1 MMLARMVPTITV
13 PEFIKRRTAE
23 ITAFC
28 LATVGLVVGAS
39 LLTYHAD
46 DSSLNHLSDAPVR
59 NALGFFGA
67 SLADMLK
74 QTIGWMSALV
84 MLASFG
90 WAWRLLA
97 KDDAMRMA
105 WRVVALIGA
114 LVSGSTLLALL
125 AASTHAGWLHS
136 ASGAMGILVAF
147 KLVPLLSVLGTAG
160 LMAVIFFFTLPVVL
174 GLKLHEW
181 VAIGYLMRLV
191 GGYVGEGVRRFVG
204 LFRSR
209 QRDDEE
215 EYNDEEEGEEEDA
228 LDDAEEEDEGEEKDS
243 ERAEAKPKK
252 RIETKRPKKNTDQS
266 ALDLREKR
274 GSYTMPSLGMMQKA
288 PTKGVKQ
295 LSESALDQNA
305 RLLESVLADY
315 GVKGEITR
323 VRPGPVVT
331 LYEFEPAAGIK
342 SSRVIGLSDDVA
354 RSMSAIS
361 ARISVITGTSA
372 LGIELPNAHR
382 ETVYMRDLC
391 EDASYGE
398 TQAKLPLVLGKDI
411 SGEPVI
417 ADLAKMPHVLV
428 AGTTGSGK
436 SVAINTMIM
445 SLIYHHT
452 PEQCKFIMIDPKM
465 LELSVYDGIPHLLAP
480 VVTEPG
486 KAVVALK
493 WAVKEMEQRYRLMSN
508 LGVRN
513 IDNYNKRL
521 EEAKKKGEE
530 LTRSVQTGFDAE
542 TGKPIMEKQPMD
554 MNALPFI
561 VVIVDEMADLML
573 VAGKEIESSIQ
584 RLAQMA
590 RAAGIHIVMATQRP
604 SVDVITGVIKANFPT
619 RISFQVT
626 SKIDS
631 RTILG
636 EQGAE
641 QLLGQGDMLYMAGGG
656 RITRVHGP
664 FISDKEVETIVSY
677 LKTQGEPQYDAAIT
691 HDPEEEGENGELFD
705 EDESEAD
712 REMYEQAKEFVVR
725 DNKASTS
732 YVQRRLKIGYNRA
745 ARIIEKLEQEGI
757 VGPAN
762 HVGKREVLVRE

>member
-1 MMLARMVPTITV
+1 MLARFVPTMTMPGI
-13 PEFIKRRTAE
+13 IRRYMAE
-23 ITAFC
+23 IFA
-28 LATVGLVVGAS
+28 AS
-39 LLTYHAD
+39 LMVLGVVLFGALATYHAAD
-46 DSSLNHLSDAPVR
+46 PSLNHLSDVPPQ

-74 QTIGWMSALV
+74 QTLGWMSALLV
-84 MLASFG
+84 LSCFG
-90 WAWRLLA
+90 WAWRVAL
-97 KDDAMRMA
+97 KDDRLHITI
-105 WRVVALIGA
+105 RFLALIGA
-114 LVSGSTLLALL
+114 LIGGATLLALI
-125 AASTHAGWLHS
+125 AASTKAVWMNQAG
-136 ASGAMGILVAF
+136 GAVGILVAF
-147 KLVPLLSVLGTAG
+147 KLIPLITPWGTAAA
-160 LMAVIFFFTLPVVL
+160 MALLFLATLPIAL
-174 GLKLHEW
+174 GLKFAEW
-181 VAIGYLMRLV
+181 VAIGYIMRV
-191 GGYVGEGVRRFVG
+191 IGGHLAEAARSVAG
-204 LFRSR
+204 LFRTPHR
-209 QRDDEE
+209 EEEVDDEE
-215 EYNDEEEGEEEDA
+215 MRDDDDEEYDEDEEEITHGPRIE
-228 LDDAEEEDEGEEKDS
+228 S
-243 ERAEAKPKK
+243 KPKK
-252 RIETKRPKKNTDQS
+252 RIEQKKVKKAVDQS
-266 ALDLREKR
+266 ALDLRARK
-274 GSYTMPSLGMMQKA
+274 GNYTMPSLAMMQKA
-288 PTKGVKQ
+288 PAKSVKQ
-295 LSESALDQNA
+295 LSEAALEQNA

-331 LYEFEPAAGIK
+331 LYEFEPAAGVK

-361 ARISVITGTSA
+361 ARISVISGRSA

-391 EDASYGE
+391 EDSAYKNTE
-398 TQAKLPLVLGKDI
+398 AKLPLVLGKDI
-411 SGEPVI
+411 SGEPII

-445 SLIYHHT
+445 SLVYHYT

-465 LELSVYDGIPHLLAP
+465 LELSVYDNIPHLLAP

-493 WAVKEMEQRYRLMSN
+493 WAVKEMENRYRLMSA

-513 IDNYNKRL
+513 IENYNKRL

-542 TGKPIMEKQPMD
+542 TGKPIMEKQPLD
-554 MNALPFI
+554 MSALPFI

-573 VAGKEIESSIQ
+573 CAGKEIEGSIQ

-590 RAAGIHIVMATQRP
+590 RAAGIHIIMATQRP

-631 RTILG
+631 RTILQ

-664 FISDKEVETIVSY
+664 FISDKEVEEIVTY
-677 LKTQGEPQYDAAIT
+677 LKTQGSPSYDASVT
-691 HDPEEEGENGELFD
+691 YDPEEEGESGNLFD
-705 EDESEAD
+705 EDESDAD
-712 REMYEQAKEFVVR
+712 RALYEQAKEFVIR
-725 DNKASTS
+725 DNKGSTS

-745 ARIIEKLEQEGI
+745 ARIIEKLESEGI

>member
-1 MMLARMVPTITV
+1 MVSKIVAAIPVPSFVRARSS
-13 PEFIKRRTAE
+13 E
-23 ITAFC
+23 ITAVL
-28 LATVGLVVGAS
+28 LAAVGGVLAAS
-39 LLTYHAD
+39 LVTYHSGD
-46 DSSLNHLSDAPVR
+46 PSFNHLSDVAPR

-67 SLADMLK
+67 SLADALK
-74 QTIGWMSALV
+74 QTTGWMSALAA
-84 MLASFG
+84 MAFFG
-90 WAWRLLA
+90 WSWRLMLKDDTIRLAWR
-97 KDDAMRMA
+97 M
-105 WRVVALIGA
+105 VAL
-114 LVSGSTLLALL
+114 LFSMVSGCTLLALL
-125 AASTHAGWLHS
+125 AASSNALWLRE
-136 ASGAMGILVAF
+136 ASGAMGIIMAM
-147 KLVPLLSVLGTAG
+147 KLMPLLTMWGTAALAG
-160 LMAVIFFFTLPVVL
+160 FIFLLTLPVTL
-174 GLKLHEW
+174 GLKLQEW
-181 VAIGYLMRLV
+181 VAIGTYVRLAAH
-191 GGYVGEGVRRFVG
+191 YMGEAVRGVVG
-204 LFRSR
+204 LFRR
-209 QRDDEE
+209 PHEEEEAFDDEEDEDFDDEE
-215 EYNDEEEGEEEDA
+215 EIGHDA
-228 LDDAEEEDEGEEKDS
+228 TMGPQLES
-243 ERAEAKPKK
+243 KPKK
-252 RIETKRPKKNTDQS
+252 RIDAKKVKKVSAQD
-266 ALDLREKR
+266 ALDLRAR
-274 GSYTMPSLGMMQKA
+274 SGSYTMPSLSLMQKITA
-288 PTKGVKQ
+288 KGVKQ
-295 LSESALDQNA
+295 LSEAALEQNA

-331 LYEFEPAAGIK
+331 LYEFEPAPGIK
-342 SSRVIGLSDDVA
+342 SSRVIGLSDDIA

-361 ARISVITGTSA
+361 ARISVITGRNA

-382 ETVYMRDLC
+382 ETVYMRELL
-391 EDASYGE
+391 EDSSYE
-398 TQAKLPLVLGKDI
+398 DTDAKLPLVLGKDI
-411 SGEPVI
+411 SGESII

-452 PEQCKFIMIDPKM
+452 PETCKFIMIDPKM
-465 LELSVYDGIPHLLAP
+465 LELSVYDNIPHLLSP

-513 IDNYNKRL
+513 IENYNKRI

-530 LTRSVQTGFDAE
+530 LTRTVQTGFDAE

-554 MNALPFI
+554 MNNLPFI
-561 VVIVDEMADLML
+561 VVIVDEMADLMI
-573 VAGKEIESSIQ
+573 VAGKEIEGSIQ

-590 RAAGIHIVMATQRP
+590 RAAGIHIIMATQRP

-664 FISDKEVETIVSY
+664 FITDKEVETIVAY
-677 LKTQGEPQYDAAIT
+677 LRTQGAPQYDDAVT
-691 HDPEEEGENGELFD
+691 FDPEEEGENSEMFD
-705 EDESEAD
+705 DDETDAERAL
-712 REMYEQAKEFVVR
+712 YVQAKEFVIR
-725 DNKASTS
+725 EGKASTS

-745 ARIIEKLEQEGI
+745 ARIIEKMEAEGI